1 MEQKY
6 KIPEVFKV
14 VVKKLYKEIE
24 EIEVHEVES
33 IMLYNPIDFNPVEKF
48 TIHLKLKLEKYGNH
62 LPLHQ
67 KYGDD
72 ITTAFTYTYPDIDFI
87 KFTVRSFID
96 EPKKTNREIM
106 MELFSVK

>member
-6 KIPEVFKV
+6 KIPEEFKV

-24 EIEVHEVES
+24 EIEVHDVET
-33 IMLYNPIDFNPVEKF
+33 IMVYDAMTFNPIERFM
-48 TIHLKLKLEKYGNH
+48 IHLKLKLDNYENY
-62 LPLHQ
+62 LPLRK

-72 ITTAFTYTYPDIDFI
+72 IITAFTYTYPDIDFI
-87 KFTVRSFID
+87 SFSVHSFID

-106 MELFSVK
+106 MELFSAK

>member
-6 KIPEVFKV
+6 KIPEEFKV

-24 EIEVHEVES
+24 EIEVHEVET

-62 LPLHQ
+62 LPLRQ

-87 KFTVRSFID
+87 RFTVRSFID

-106 MELFSVK
+106 MELFSAK

>member
-6 KIPEVFKV
+6 KIPEKFKV

-24 EIEVHEVES
+24 EIEVHEVET
-33 IMLYNPIDFNPVEKF
+33 IMLHNPIDFNLVEKF

-62 LPLHQ
+62 LPLRQ

-106 MELFSVK
+106 MELFSAK

>member
-6 KIPEVFKV
+6 KIPEEFKV

-24 EIEVHEVES
+24 EIEVHEVET
-33 IMLYNPIDFNPVEKF
+33 IMLYDPVDFNPVERF

-62 LPLHQ
+62 LPLRQ

-87 KFTVRSFID
+87 RFNVRGFIN
-96 EPKKTNREIM
+96 EPKRSNREIM
-106 MELFSVK
+106 MELFSAK